1 MMMHFYMRTNR
12 GTERGGSPAP
22 QPPKQGWHGLNP
34 AGWLRPA
41 PGRVAMRLAHP
52 HSHLCTFACLTSSKR
67 PIFPSIHPSL
77 LLCLSPAFA
86 DVCLASHSALVHVP
100 SCYQKCSCMNILW
113 WASLSLFYLN
123 AVNFWWWWHVSLL
136 VSKVRASWVW
146 PQSGPG
152 QAFFPW
158 RK

>member
-1 MMMHFYMRTNR
+1 M
-12 GTERGGSPAP
+12 
-22 QPPKQGWHGLNP
+22 NP

-41 PGRVAMRLAHP
+41 PGRVAMWLAHP

-67 PIFPSIHPSL
+67 PDPPSIHPSL

-86 DVCLASHSALVHVP
+86 DVYTTSDSSLHHLPSHSILVHVP
-100 SCYQKCSCMNILW
+100 VTLSKVLLYEHLVMGKSVSIL
-113 WASLSLFYLN
+113 FERCQ
-123 AVNFWWWWHVSLL
+123 LL
-136 VSKVRASWVW
+136 MMVACLPSWISKVRASWVW

-152 QAFFPW
+152 QTFFPW